1 MNQILYS
8 GGKKEKN
15 NITKIV
21 KAFCIIIIVFS
32 LFCKEHMLWLLKIQK
47 LR

>member
-21 KAFCIIIIVFS
+21 KAFCIIIINQIV
-32 LFCKEHMLWLLKIQK
+32 HQM
-47 LR
+47 